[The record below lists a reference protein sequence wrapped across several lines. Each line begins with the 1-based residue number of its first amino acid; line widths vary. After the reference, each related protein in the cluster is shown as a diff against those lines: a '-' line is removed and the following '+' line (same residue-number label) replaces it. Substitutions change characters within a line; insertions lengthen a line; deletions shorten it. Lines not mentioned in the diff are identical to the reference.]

1 MQVARSMPES
11 SGSKDSGRVGLLD
24 ILRGFA
30 ILGILL
36 MNIQSFGLVSG
47 AYLNPKALGEP
58 PAADYLVWLA
68 THLLIDEK
76 FIAIL
81 TMLFGAGLILMS
93 ERSKLSVA
101 EFERVFRRRMLWLLA
116 IGLAHGLL
124 LWRGDILT
132 TYAISGA
139 VAVYFRH
146 MAPWQLIKIAIALML
161 VPTVIVILMSAGLQL
176 LPEQRIA
183 ELTVKHWLP
192 SREVIREEIALYT
205 GNWLATAGARALNSL
220 TIQAWMLVTE
230 RFWKVLALML
240 IGMAL
245 LRIGFLMGQWSGER
259 YRRLGLA
266 ALAIGLPIVALGVAF
281 NEYFDWDLRYSLYLG
296 KLANYWASAV
306 VALGWIALMALLA
319 HYRLLGPV
327 GRWLTAVGRLALSNY
342 LLQTFICATLFY
354 GFGLGL
360 YGQLDRASLLLIVL
374 GIWVAQVVFSLWW
387 LNHFRI
393 GPFEW
398 TWRRLA
404 AKSLLARSAA

>member
-1 MQVARSMPES
+1 MVVMRTAKPLPASAGIRDS
-11 SGSKDSGRVGLLD
+11 SRVGLLD

-36 MNIQSFGLVSG
+36 MNVQAFGLVSG

-58 PAADYLVWLA
+58 PVADYLVWLA

-81 TMLFGAGLILMS
+81 TMLFGAGLVLMS
-93 ERSKLSVA
+93 ERSKTSVA

-116 IGLAHGLL
+116 IGLIHGLL

-132 TYAISGA
+132 TYAICGA

-146 MAPWQLIKIAIALML
+146 MAPWQLIRIAIALML
-161 VPTVIVILMSAGLQL
+161 VPTVVVILMSAGLQL
-176 LPEQRIA
+176 LPEDRLA
-183 ELTVKHWLP
+183 ELTMKHWLP

-205 GNWLATAGARALNSL
+205 GGWLATAGARALDGL
-220 TIQAWMLVTE
+220 TIQVWMLVTE

-259 YRRLGLA
+259 YRRVGTT
-266 ALAIGLPIVALGVAF
+266 ALSIGLPVVALGVVF
-281 NEYFDWDLRYSLYLG
+281 NEYFNWDLRYSLYLG
-296 KLANYWASAV
+296 KLANYWGSAL
-306 VALGWIALMALLA
+306 VAFGWIALMALLA
-319 HYRLLGPV
+319 HYEMLGAV

-374 GIWVAQVVFSLWW
+374 GVWIAQIAFSLWW
-387 LNHFRI
+387 LKYFRI

-398 TWRRLA
+398 TWRRL
-404 AKSLLARSAA
+404 SARPLFA